1 MKTKSLRHFFWL
13 LPDGWGDTAPRAIGL
28 CVALGLALACT
39 SRDDPLTAARELH
52 ARGRFQASL
61 PLLEPLAE
69 ERPDDPEVSFLHGRA
84 LLHSGRSSGAV
95 WSLRKAAEDP
105 AFEFEAGLLLARAL
119 REGGNYPDAIAA
131 VDRVL
136 ARHPDDL
143 RALDLRARVYLS
155 ARSEDEA
162 LADIDR
168 VLEAE
173 PQRLSAHVVRAMAL
187 IELKRLDEAEETLA
201 RAAALAESEKDPSS
215 PAVARLCAMRAVFAR
230 ERGESDEARA
240 KFEDCLADDPS
251 RPLVVAEYIEFLE
264 AEGEYE
270 RAREVLEEAIQR
282 APERVDFRIAQ
293 AARLRAIGRNDEA
306 EQLLLDVEAP
316 PLAKWTAVGD
326 HYVALQD
333 WDRAHAAFALA
344 LESLEA
350 PPPMLVFGYC
360 DALIQAGQ
368 LAKARELAETLE
380 PPMSDLLRGRIAFE
394 EDAFGS
400 ALQSLEAGLLRWPD
414 NPMAHLLAAQA
425 AERLGD
431 FDLALMHYRESVR
444 ADPPGHTSA
453 ALELAALHEALGSF
467 KEGLEPLRHYVAAHP
482 ADPEA
487 YVLVARL
494 AARMGRTDVSDQAF
508 TRLASLPGQSARA
521 VSEGVALVLEY
532 GEPDAAA
539 QLAEASG
546 IDLSEP
552 ENAEALASYVEAL
565 VAAGRAEYALA
576 RAEAALERHP
586 DELALK
592 AIRAR
597 ALAADGRSTGE
608 VRAALAEAPEQEA
621 TYPEASLALAA
632 LLAADGELNDALALY
647 DLVSAARPGDPD
659 AAFAAAELLLAKGGN
674 VRAERRLE
682 ALLVAHPRHAGAAL
696 RLARRLAERPDELER
711 AQSLAVRAVRFHG
724 GPDAI
729 DALGRILLAR
739 GDHAAAVVA
748 FKRVLEQRPE
758 AASTHYALA
767 RALSADGQLE
777 AARAAYREALSF
789 ESFAERS
796 RAERELAALD
806 EGSESAPVE

>member
-1 MKTKSLRHFFWL
+1 LR
-13 LPDGWGDTAPRAIGL
+13 
-28 CVALGLALACT
+28 
-39 SRDDPLTAARELH
+39 
-52 ARGRFQASL
+52 
-61 PLLEPLAE
+61 PLAE
-69 ERPDDPEVSFLHGRA
+69 DRPDDPEVGLLYGRA
-84 LLHSGRSSGAV
+84 LLRSGRSSGAV
-95 WSLRKAAEDP
+95 WPLRKAAEDP
-105 AFEFEAGLLLARAL
+105 TYEFEAGLLLATAL
-119 REGGNYPDAIAA
+119 REGGNQPDAVAA

-136 ARHPDDL
+136 ARYPDDH
-143 RALDLRARVYLS
+143 RALDLRARIHLS
-155 ARSEDEA
+155 ARSEDAA

-173 PQRLSAHVVRAMAL
+173 PQRLSAHVIRAVAL
-187 IELKRLDEAEETLA
+187 IELERLDEAEETLA
-201 RAAALAESEKDPSS
+201 RATALAESEKDPSS
-215 PAVARLCAMRAVFAR
+215 PSVIRLCAMRAVFAR
-230 ERGESDEARA
+230 ERGEKDEARA
-240 KFEDCLADDPS
+240 QFEACLAVHPS
-251 RPLVVAEYIEFLE
+251 RPLVVSEYIEFLE

-270 RAREVLEEAIQR
+270 RAREVLEEAIQQ

-293 AARLRAIGRNDEA
+293 ATRLRAIGRIDEA
-306 EQLLLDVEAP
+306 EQLLLDIEAP
-316 PLAKWTAVGD
+316 PFAKWTAVGD

-344 LESLEA
+344 LENLKS

-368 LAKARELAETLE
+368 LAKARKLAETLE

-394 EDAFGS
+394 EGAFGS
-400 ALQSLEAGLLRWPD
+400 ALQSLEAGLRLWPD
-414 NPMAHLLAAQA
+414 NPTGHLLAAQA

-431 FDLALMHYRESVR
+431 FDLALVHYRESVR
-444 ADPPGHTSA
+444 AGPEHTRA
-453 ALELAALHEALGSF
+453 ALELAALFEALGDF
-467 KEGLEPLRHYVAAHP
+467 EAGLEPLRLYVAAFP

-494 AARMGRTDVSDQAF
+494 AAQVGRTEVSDQAF
-508 TRLASLPGQSARA
+508 TRLAALPGQSTRV
-521 VSEGVALVLEY
+521 VSEGVALMLEY

-539 QLAEASG
+539 QLADESG

-552 ENAEALASYVEAL
+552 ENAEALAAYVEAL
-565 VAAGRAEYALA
+565 VAAGRAEDALA
-576 RAEAALERHP
+576 RTEAALERHP

-597 ALAADGRSTGE
+597 ALAADGRSTSE
-608 VRAALAEAPEQEA
+608 VRAALAEAPDQEA

-632 LLAADGELNDALALY
+632 LLTADGEVDEALGLY
-647 DLVSAARPGDPD
+647 DLVYAARPGDPD
-659 AAFAAAELLLAKGGN
+659 AAFAAAELLLAKGQS

-696 RLARRLAERPDELER
+696 RLARLLAERPDELER

-724 GPDAI
+724 GLDAV
-729 DALGRILLAR
+729 DALGRILFAR
-739 GDHAAAVVA
+739 GDHAAAILA
-748 FKRVLEQRPE
+748 FKGVLEQRPE
-758 AASTHYALA
+758 AASTRYALA

-789 ESFAERS
+789 ASFPERT